1 MENSNAE
8 VTAKNNHVSSWE
20 FRNTSDREPN
30 NSINEMQL
38 QLHMV
43 NLKLKFTEQR
53 LAEKD
58 RQIEE
63 LQRLA
68 STDPMTGLM
77 NRRGFETFFLQEL
90 GRTRRHCT
98 PGSVLILLDV
108 DGLKKINDTHGH
120 QAGDA
125 CLKSIAEYLL
135 KKIRNVDAAARI
147 GGDEFAVLLSHTDPE
162 KSAKCLSE
170 IRYALKNM
178 STVWQAKELHIS
190 ASVGVSHV
198 SAMSTF
204 EAEYHDADE
213 DLYKNKHE
221 NLNLNR

>member
-8 VTAKNNHVSSWE
+8 VTAKNKHVSTWE

-30 NSINEMQL
+30 NSLNEIQL
-38 QLHMV
+38 QLHMA

-58 RQIEE
+58 RQIED

-108 DGLKKINDTHGH
+108 DGLKEINDTHGH

-125 CLKSIAEYLL
+125 CIKSVAEYLL
-135 KKIRNVDAAARI
+135 KRIRSIDAAARI
-147 GGDEFAVLLSHTDPE
+147 DGDEFAVLLSHTDPE
-162 KSAKCLSE
+162 KSAECLNE
-170 IRYALKNM
+170 IRHALKNM
-178 STVWQAKELHIS
+178 SIICQDKELHIS
-190 ASVGVSHV
+190 ASIGVSHV

-213 DLYKNKHE
+213 DLYKNKRQNP
-221 NLNLNR
+221 NLNC